1 MNTKALFVVALAL
14 CLPLVAALPGC
25 SRGSSADA
33 ATGRPPVAV
42 EVVKL
47 AAADRVDA
55 IDVVGSLA
63 PKFEAAVKPE
73 SSGTVEKVF
82 VAQWVQVKK
91 GQPLAQVDAREARVM
106 VEKAKAGVESAR
118 AALLQAQVRARQA
131 VREHERAVQLKENG
145 LATQQQLDDAKSARE
160 AAEAAVGASEGQLR
174 LAQEDVR
181 HAETRLDKTILR
193 APMDGIVSERNAS
206 PGDVVGE
213 PGGGPIPFRVVDNRV
228 LDLTVTVPAA
238 RMAGLAEGQVLE
250 FTTEALGS
258 RTFHGKVAF
267 INPAVDAASRTVKV
281 VAEVPNDDGTLKG
294 GMFVRGRIVL
304 GTRGG
309 VLEAPRQ
316 ALLSWN
322 VEEKKGELFVVQ
334 GDVAHRRSV
343 QTGAARGDAVEI
355 AGGLA
360 AGDVVVARGAF
371 NVKDG
376 DRVAVVK
383 AQE

>member
-1 MNTKALFVVALAL
+1 MKTKALPVVALAL
-14 CLPLVAALPGC
+14 SLPLLVALPGC
-25 SRGSSADA
+25 SRGTSADA
-33 ATGRPPVAV
+33 APGRPPVAV
-42 EVVKL
+42 EVVKV

-55 IDVVGSLA
+55 IEVVGSLA
-63 PKFEAAVKPE
+63 PKFEAVVKPE

-82 VAQWVQVKK
+82 VAQWVRVKK
-91 GQPLAQVDAREARVM
+91 GQPLAQVDTRDARVL
-106 VEKAKAGVESAR
+106 VDKAKAGVESAK
-118 AALLQAQVRARQA
+118 AGLLQAQVRARQA

-160 AAEAAVGASEGQLR
+160 AAEAAVGAAEGQLR
-174 LAQEDVR
+174 VVQGDV
-181 HAETRLDKTILR
+181 HQAETYLDKTILR
-193 APMDGIVSERNAS
+193 APMDGIVAERNAS
-206 PGDVVGE
+206 PGDVIGE
-213 PGGGPIPFRVVDNRV
+213 PGSGLVPFRVVDNRV

-250 FTTEALGS
+250 FTTEALGN
-258 RTFHGKVAF
+258 RTFTGKVAF

-294 GMFVRGRIVL
+294 GMFVRGRIIV
-304 GTRGG
+304 GTRSG

-316 ALLSWN
+316 ALMQWN

-343 QTGAARGDAVEI
+343 QTGAARGETVEI

-360 AGDVVVARGAF
+360 AGDVIVARGAF

-383 AQE
+383 GQE